1 MNSEFILEDKL
12 ASLDLA
18 KALSKLNPAINY
30 HFYYNDAGEINN
42 LIFLS
47 NFPEGYVRCPSLN
60 QAHKWLRE
68 ETGIDITIGVCKHNE
83 KKAYYYTCLKIDEEG
98 VGEVYENEYFDTYED
113 ALDAGMIKAIQV
125 FL

>member
-18 KALSKLNPAINY
+18 KALSKLNPVINY

-60 QAHKWLRE
+60 QVHKWLRE

-83 KKAYYYTCLKIDEEG
+83 KESSYYTCLKIDDEG

>member
-18 KALSKLNPAINY
+18 KALSKLNPVINY

-60 QAHKWLRE
+60 QVHKWLRE

-83 KKAYYYTCLKIDEEG
+83 KKSYYYTCLKIDDEG